1 MGGSGA
7 FAVRGSV
14 GALEVP
20 APRPAVRRGSAS
32 ARLSVRGAER
42 DLDADADK
50 DEDPDPD
57 GAGLGWVRA
66 RSWDGVRRSGEEG

>member
-1 MGGSGA
+1 M
-7 FAVRGSV
+7 
-14 GALEVP
+14 
-20 APRPAVRRGSAS
+20 RRGSSS
-32 ARLSVRGAER
+32 ARRSVRGTER

-66 RSWDGVRRSGEEG
+66 RSWDGARRSGEEG